1 VHKFGQEIKRRNPD
15 ARTSWRFYHRTNDYG
30 SVINEPAS
38 EAEGKKKK
46 EVAGEKAAS
55 SSAMDLKVQL
65 PLTAAAKS
73 LDTNVIDMHA

>member
-1 VHKFGQEIKRRNPD
+1 MPEPRGGSTTGLPITAPLS
-15 ARTSWRFYHRTNDYG
+15 TSRLAKQK
-30 SVINEPAS
+30 VKE
-38 EAEGKKKK
+38 K

-65 PLTAAAKS
+65 PLTTAAKS